1 MAISSYTI
9 SYLALD
15 EWQVFDIAFGAVL
28 THLVTTIIDPETNL
42 YGFKLLLYII
52 FNY

>member
-15 EWQVFDIAFGAVL
+15 EWQVFDMRFLRCIDAFGYN
-28 THLVTTIIDPETNL
+28 HH
-42 YGFKLLLYII
+42 
-52 FNY
+52 